1 MEKQYSAKT
10 LIDKLG
16 VTPDA
21 RVALLG
27 IADPDF
33 LKQLRSR
40 TGEISEG
47 RLMKQTDTIFFAAD
61 RPKALERLTH
71 LRAFIKSN
79 GAIWV
84 VSLKGKHARIKDVDV
99 IPAAIKAG
107 LVDVKVVSFSATHTA
122 LKLVIPV
129 AQRSK

>member
-1 MEKQYSAKT
+1 MERHYSNRS

-16 VTPDA
+16 IAPGA
-21 RVALLG
+21 RVSVLG

-33 LKQLRSR
+33 ESQLRNRAADLSK
-40 TGEISEG
+40 G
-47 RLMKQTDTIFFAAD
+47 RVRKETDAIFFAAD
-61 RPKALERLTH
+61 STKALERLNH
-71 LRAFIKSN
+71 LRSFLKSN

-84 VSLKGKHARIKDVDV
+84 VSLKGKQARIKDVDV
-99 IPAAIKAG
+99 IAAALKAG